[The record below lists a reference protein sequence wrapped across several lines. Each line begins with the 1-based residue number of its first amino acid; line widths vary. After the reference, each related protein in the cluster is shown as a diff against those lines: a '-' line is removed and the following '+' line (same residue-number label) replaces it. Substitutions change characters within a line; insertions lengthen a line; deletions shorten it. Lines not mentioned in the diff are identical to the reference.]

1 LGFDHAKGM
10 YDIGLLS
17 KKSLF
22 QLFAERLIRLN
33 GLVHENYAA
42 YMKNRSRDPIN
53 WYIMTSDANDEE
65 VRKFFHDNNN
75 FGLRR

>member
-1 LGFDHAKGM
+1 M